1 MKIAVYYGKHFGEY
15 TTSEKILEEF
25 QDKDKARIII
35 SDLNRTGACVRP
47 IKGSIEA
54 VIYKIVP
61 ES

>member
-1 MKIAVYYGKHFGEY
+1 MKIAVYFGKRFEKY
-15 TTSEKILEEF
+15 TTSEEILEEF

-35 SDLNRTGACVRP
+35 SDLKRTGTSVRP

-54 VIYKIVP
+54 VYYKIVP